1 MKLLSIFIAIIGL
14 QVAVFASD
22 KQSRFERAEQMHMEK
37 RFKEAITLLNK
48 EAKARPHNPSV
59 FFNLGLAHK
68 AEKNYPKAIWAF
80 EKTLK
85 IQPKDSEAIQ
95 LIEAC
100 YAEMD
105 SNQEWK
111 DETGTFQRALI
122 AMGSDF
128 WSVLAVVFSL
138 LGGICVV
145 LAKRTQLNVKRKW
158 YFGTVAFSVITL
170 IVCIANAS
178 SSYQYEHSSDYA
190 IVLDEL
196 ELSDKTI
203 SEQKINS
210 EFKAGSK
217 ITVQKWNN
225 DGSASVKA
233 FGKTVKV
240 KKGLARI

>member
-1 MKLLSIFIAIIGL
+1 MRLLTIFTAIIGL
-14 QVAVFASD
+14 QAVVFASD

-37 RFKEAITLLNK
+37 RFKEAINLLEE
-48 EAKARPHNPSV
+48 EAIARPYNPSV
-59 FFNLGLAHK
+59 FFNLGLAYK

-105 SNQEWK
+105 SNQAWK

-128 WSVLAVVFSL
+128 WSVLAIIFSL
-138 LGGICVV
+138 LGGICIV
-145 LAKRTQLNVKRKW
+145 LAKRTKLNVKRKW
-158 YFGTVAFSVITL
+158 YIGTVAFSIITL
-170 IVCIANAS
+170 LICVANAS

-190 IVLDEL
+190 IVLDEI
-196 ELSDKTI
+196 ELGDEGI
-203 SEQKINS
+203 SEQQMKT
-210 EFKAGSK
+210 EFKTGSK
-217 ITVQKWNN
+217 ITVEKWHN
-225 DGSASVKA
+225 DGSASVNA

-240 KKGLARI
+240 TKGLARI